1 MAVFKRKII
10 SMAHA
15 AMGIFFCMVV
25 VQGCFKFR
33 TSDTDAKKAFSQKG
47 VALKTGFFA
56 AANGR
61 QLHYVQTG
69 DSTAPT
75 IYFIHGTPGSW
86 DNFKNYLLDSALL
99 QHFRLIAVDRPGF
112 GYSNFGKSLPVAE
125 QVRMLNEFV
134 SFNKNGK
141 PAILA
146 GHSLGGPIVVAM
158 AAADTAVAQTL
169 LLLAA
174 SVSPLH
180 EPAEKWRKA
189 LANPLL
195 NPFVPGAFRPSNAE
209 LLDFKT
215 YVNQMPALL
224 RQVRCTTYIM
234 HGTKDMFVPYGN
246 LAYADSSLI
255 NAPVVNLITLPGE
268 NHFIPWTKFDDIR
281 QLLLYM
287 YNTFNQTSTWNP

>member
-1 MAVFKRKII
+1 M
-10 SMAHA
+10 HA
-15 AMGIFFCMVV
+15 AMGILFCMIV

-33 TSDTDAKKAFSQKG
+33 TSDADAQKAFSKKG
-47 VALKTGFFA
+47 VALKTGFFSA
-56 AANGR
+56 TNGR

-75 IYFIHGTPGSW
+75 IYFVHGTPGSW
-86 DNFKNYLLDSALL
+86 DNFKGYLLDSALL

-112 GYSNFGKSLPVAE
+112 GFSNFGKSLPMAT
-125 QVRMLNEFV
+125 QVGMLNEFV
-134 SFNKNGK
+134 RSSKNGK
-141 PAILA
+141 PVILT
-146 GHSLGGPIVVAM
+146 GHSLGGPIIVAM
-158 AAADTAVAQTL
+158 AAADTSIAQTL

-180 EPAEKWRKA
+180 EPEEKWRKT
-189 LANPLL
+189 LANPVLRPL
-195 NPFVPGAFRPSNAE
+195 VPGAFRPSNAE

-224 RQVRCTTYIM
+224 QQVRCTTYVM
-234 HGTKDMFVPYGN
+234 HGTKDMFVPYAN
-246 LAYADSSLI
+246 LAYADSNLI

-281 QLLLYM
+281 QLFLYM
-287 YNTFNQTSTWNP
+287 YTSFNNAPTWKK